1 MDSNRRKLVLGSFS
15 ASALVF
21 SPALWSQTAKTSRKV
36 VVGQSVPLTGA
47 ADQIGLAYFNGAK
60 ICFDAL
66 NAKNGAGGYKIE
78 VKALDDGYDPS
89 RAAANARTLIGQG
102 VDALFGFAGTASCD
116 AAYAVAK
123 PAGTLFFAPFAASDT
138 LHNPSIGN
146 VFHVRPALAD
156 EAYKVARHCATLNQ
170 ERIAVFAEDDAMG
183 RAGRAAVNQALV
195 DLKRPPLVAS
205 ALSPVNSDKVDA
217 AVAEIVKAQPQAII
231 LVSLFNS
238 SAAFIRKMR
247 QAGFGG
253 QFLTFSVVGIDPLF
267 SALGKEIG
275 GIVISQ
281 VVPSPRSTAMPLIKE
296 YLDVLNQT
304 DQAPSYE
311 SVEGYIAARSFA
323 EGVRRSISDG
333 GKPDRAGLQKA
344 FNSMTDYD
352 VGGFRVNL
360 RPKKYESVRAIDLV
374 SITPDGKI
382 VR

>member
-1 MDSNRRKLVLGSFS
+1 MVASPALWAQTAKAARKLVL
-15 ASALVF
+15 
-21 SPALWSQTAKTSRKV
+21 
-36 VVGQSVPLTGA
+36 GQSVPLTGA
-47 ADQIGLAYFNGAK
+47 ADQIGLAYLNGAK
-60 ICFDAL
+60 IHFDAI

-78 VKALDDGYDPS
+78 VKTLDDGYNPAK
-89 RAAANARTLIGQG
+89 AASNAKQLVDEG

-116 AAYAVAK
+116 AAFAVAK
-123 PAGTLFFAPFAASDT
+123 AAGTLFFAPFAASDT
-138 LHNPSIGN
+138 LHDPALTN

-170 ERIAVFAEDDAMG
+170 DRIAVFAEDDAMG
-183 RAGRAAVNQALV
+183 RAGLAAINQALV
-195 DLKRPPLVAS
+195 DLKRPPIVAS

-217 AVAEIVKAQPQAII
+217 AVAQLMKAQPQAVIQ
-231 LVSLFNS
+231 VSLFNS

-247 QAGFGG
+247 RAGFGG
-253 QFLTFSVVGIDPLF
+253 QFLNFSVVGIDPLF

-281 VVPSPRSTAMPLIKE
+281 VVPSPRSTGTPIIKE
-296 YLDVLNQT
+296 YLDALNQT

-323 EGVRRSISDG
+323 EGVRRSAAGS

-344 FNSMTDYD
+344 FESMTDYD
-352 VGGFRVNL
+352 AGGFRINL
-360 RPKKYESVRAIDLV
+360 RAKKYESVRAIDLV
-374 SITPDGKI
+374 TITPDGKI